1 MGKGL
6 QQLLKI
12 AAIKPIARN
21 SADDNKKRNAVEARR
36 THRADTLSPATMR
49 DTKKLAIS
57 NVQTTVHPTL

>member
-21 SADDNKKRNAVEARR
+21 SADDNKKRNAVEARAFIAPPR
-36 THRADTLSPATMR
+36 
-49 DTKKLAIS
+49 
-57 NVQTTVHPTL
+57 